1 MIKFFR
7 NIRMK
12 FLDQNKA
19 GKYLLYAIGEI
30 LLVVLGILIA
40 LHINSWDQMNKN
52 REREAFILKELHSEF
67 LKNKEQ
73 FNRCMEAHKE
83 AYEGCQEI
91 VEQFPINIQ
100 RVNLDSLK
108 RNLQKIFRAFTFN
121 PSNGTINS
129 LINTSSFELISNQEL
144 RQLLISWE
152 DVVDDYKEEENF
164 AKEFVRDVLNPYTF
178 NYFDYDF
185 DWSNPKNK
193 LEQLESLPF
202 ENYIKERRLGL
213 EQIIDNPE
221 KEAQIVKSSINRIL
235 ELTASE

>member
-1 MIKFFR
+1 
-7 NIRMK
+7 MK

-40 LHINSWDQMNKN
+40 LQINSWDQRNKN

-73 FNRCMEAHKE
+73 FNRCMQVHQN

-91 VEQFPINIQ
+91 VDQFPIDIDI
-100 RVNLDSLK
+100 VNLDSLSA
-108 RNLQKIFRAFTFN
+108 NLQKIFRAFTFN

-152 DVVDDYKEEENF
+152 DVVEDYREEEIY
-164 AKEFVRDVLNPYTF
+164 AQEFLRGVFNPYTF
-178 NYFDYDF
+178 DYFDYDF

-193 LEQLESLPF
+193 MEQLETLKF
-202 ENYIKERRLGL
+202 QNYIRERLTDL
-213 EQIIDNPE
+213 EQIIENPE
-221 KEAQIVKSSINRIL
+221 KEAQIVESSINRIL
-235 ELTASE
+235 EL